1 MITSDS
7 PLADHAVREA
17 VMRGRFKL
25 LLMTAV
31 GQKQTI
37 KLVGDSVHCSAAWR
51 RAGAEHSPGMNG
63 IPGRAG
69 VGCLLIAR
77 SYDKLGMV

>member
-31 GQKQTI
+31 GQNLPVVTVAVEPGFPAS
-37 KLVGDSVHCSAAWR
+37 LV
-51 RAGAEHSPGMNG
+51 M
-63 IPGRAG
+63 
-69 VGCLLIAR
+69 
-77 SYDKLGMV
+77 

>member
-31 GQKQTI
+31 GQKRTFT
-37 KLVGDSVHCSAAWR
+37 VT
-51 RAGAEHSPGMNG
+51 EE
-63 IPGRAG
+63 
-69 VGCLLIAR
+69 
-77 SYDKLGMV
+77 